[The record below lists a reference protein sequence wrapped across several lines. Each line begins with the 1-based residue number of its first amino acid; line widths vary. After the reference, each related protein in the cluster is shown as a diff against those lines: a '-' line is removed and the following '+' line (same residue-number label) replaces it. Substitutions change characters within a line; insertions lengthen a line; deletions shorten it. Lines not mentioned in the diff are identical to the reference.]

1 MKANDFI
8 NGVETRRGGTGE
20 TDSPRPAHTGRI
32 HSGPVS
38 EVEHDG
44 INNTETTENT
54 TKKEMN
60 PQVKAV
66 VNKDAPDAPPL
77 RGDDS
82 RFKVVNKKEKAFF
95 EVIYSKMTEEYRYI
109 PALPVLLCVC
119 DRRAT
124 W

>member
-1 MKANDFI
+1 MAWKRDAGEPGRLTVHAPRTLGTFTPAQRSNMMGTI
-8 NGVETRRGGTGE
+8 ILRLQRTLRRR
-20 TDSPRPAHTGRI
+20 TD
-32 HSGPVS
+32 
-38 EVEHDG
+38 
-44 INNTETTENT
+44 
-54 TKKEMN
+54 
-60 PQVKAV
+60 PQVKAD

-77 RGDDS
+77 RRDDS